1 MSIRDDKFH
10 RNKKIIVYPSWI
22 IISNLR
28 LLHAMPQIVILSFVS
43 VSIEEGESESEETEK
58 IVCLKICLLFAKLN
72 GW

>member
-1 MSIRDDKFH
+1 
-10 RNKKIIVYPSWI
+10 
-22 IISNLR
+22 
-28 LLHAMPQIVILSFVS
+28 MPQIVILSFVS